1 MRRIDVVGYFD
12 EALAERVVREIRA
25 AAGRPVDLRIDSICG
40 KLGAAV
46 LILLEI
52 EESRS
57 FITTTAVGQANS
69 AAGLVMMAGDR
80 RRATKDALML
90 VHHATPFNTATANE
104 IVGGIAEYT
113 GASRLAVWDWLAAE
127 KTFSAT
133 EAKAAGLV
141 DQIVGTDLLPT
152 VFLLE
157 PKKRRPT
164 AWLRQW
170 REDYE
175 RLDLR
180 AS

>member
-1 MRRIDVVGYFD
+1 MIVNVAGPFT
-12 EALAERVVREIRA
+12 EELAERVVHEIRA
-25 AAGRPVDLRIDSICG
+25 AAGRPVDLRIDSIGG

-46 LILLEI
+46 LIMLEI

-113 GASRLAVWDWLAAE
+113 GASRLTVWDWLAAE

-141 DQIVGTDLLPT
+141 DEIAGVNPLPT
-152 VFLLE
+152 VFLRE
-157 PKKRRPT
+157 PVKRRPA

-180 AS
+180 